1 MMLVIV
7 SMECDALPPTHA
19 AFSQVYVGWLDNGTA
34 VFAFRGTANAKDAR
48 QDLKA
53 LRGQLDFLPGK
64 FKGSRVHVGF
74 MQQLNAVISDKDPTH
89 NIAQVCCDTL
99 VTAQQCSDCVV
110 GVPTNQSTGAAGAV
124 WRS

>member
-1 MMLVIV
+1 M
-7 SMECDALPPTHA
+7 
-19 AFSQVYVGWLDNGTA
+19 YVGWLDNGTA

-74 MQQLNAVISDKDPTH
+74 MQQLNAVISDKDPAH
-89 NIAQVCCDTL
+89 NIAQVWG
-99 VTAQQCSDCVV
+99 AQTPCHVYI
-110 GVPTNQSTGAAGAV
+110 GATHAMYKHMCGGAMCKHHDALHPP
-124 WRS
+124 

>member
-1 MMLVIV
+1 M
-7 SMECDALPPTHA
+7 
-19 AFSQVYVGWLDNGTA
+19 YVGWLDNGTA

-74 MQQLNAVISDKDPTH
+74 MQQLNAVISEKDPKH
-89 NIAQVCCDTL
+89 NIAQVCHQCVHSLEIQELILL
-99 VTAQQCSDCVV
+99 VCNDVSSVKV
-110 GVPTNQSTGAAGAV
+110 
-124 WRS
+124 